1 MSNHPRRTDQFELVA
16 NVIGDRWTLLVLREA
31 YFGVRRY
38 GEMARNLGISRKV
51 LASRLKGLVAAGLLE
66 KRRYRTDPDW
76 YEYVLTPAG
85 IDLYAVAAVL
95 LHWADVYMPAL
106 GEPVTLHHRPCGHDT
121 HARVV
126 CAVCGEGLDPRDVDV
141 GMEASPAEAA

>member
-1 MSNHPRRTDQFELVA
+1 MRNHPRRADQFEAVA
-16 NVIGDRWTLLVLREA
+16 NVIGDRWTLLVMREA

-38 GEMARNLGISRKV
+38 GEMARNLEISRKV
-51 LASRLKGLVAAGLLE
+51 LSSRLKALVAAGLLE

-85 IDLYAVAAVL
+85 LDLYAAAAVL
-95 LHWADVYMPAL
+95 LHWADVHMPAL
-106 GEPVTLHHRPCGHDT
+106 GEQVTLHHRPCGHDT

-126 CAVCGEGLDPRDVDV
+126 CAVCGADLDPRDIEVR
-141 GMEASPAEAA
+141 MQAPPPAKA

>member
-1 MSNHPRRTDQFELVA
+1 MSNHPRRADQFELVA

-95 LHWADVYMPAL
+95 LHWAAVYMPAL

-126 CAVCGEGLDPRDVDV
+126 CAVCGEDLDPRDVDV

>member
-16 NVIGDRWTLLVLREA
+16 NVVGDRWRLLIMREA

-38 GEMARNLGISRKV
+38 GEMARNLDISRKV

-85 IDLYAVAAVL
+85 IDLYAAAAVL
-95 LHWADVYMPAL
+95 LHWADVHMPAL
-106 GEPVTLHHRPCGHDT
+106 GEQVTLHHRPCGHDT
-121 HARVV
+121 HAQVV
-126 CAVCGEGLDPRDVDV
+126 CAVCSEDFDPRDIEVNMV
-141 GMEASPAEAA
+141 APPAEAA